1 MKTVSE
7 QQWRK
12 ALLNTHGGTEKYPW
26 ELWLDGRPHLIER
39 GVDYLCTDATF
50 RKNLYRKQRKFGPIQ
65 CITHKAGFLIKRK
78 EHYDIGFS
86 GTPAVRTSDSRSV
99 G

>member
-1 MKTVSE
+1 MKTISE
-7 QQWRK
+7 QQWKK

-39 GVDYLCTDATF
+39 GVDYVCSDATF

-65 CITHKAGFLIKRK
+65 CIAHKAGFLIKRK
-78 EHYDIGFS
+78 EHYDIGIS
-86 GTPAVRTSDSRSV
+86 GPPTIRTSDSRSM